1 MNMPDYL
8 CLLEILN
15 LKKPLWDERPC
26 SSIMFEALC
35 IKIISIKIS
44 NIFCS
49 DFIALIA
56 IFYTRYAEKDEAI
69 VKKVFD
75 QTSTPSSI
83 RYKFSAFLSIDF
95 KKMCF
100 RK

>member
-1 MNMPDYL
+1 
-8 CLLEILN
+8 
-15 LKKPLWDERPC
+15 
-26 SSIMFEALC
+26 MFEALC

-69 VKKVFD
+69 VKK
-75 QTSTPSSI
+75 SI
-83 RYKFSAFLSIDF
+83 
-95 KKMCF
+95 
-100 RK
+100 